1 MRGSAS
7 AFGVGSLDTSLDPC
21 QERHVDT
28 WIGTSGFS
36 YPEWRGSFYPEKF
49 PARKMLDFYSQRLRT
64 VELNNTFYRMP
75 KPELLRGW
83 AEATPPGFCFA
94 PKASQQITHRQKLS
108 GSADSAEHLFRT
120 LTALGEKLG
129 PVLFQLPPF
138 LRKDLP
144 RLTEFLALV
153 PRGVKVAFEFRHA
166 SWFDDSVYQ
175 ALADAEVALCVADS
189 EELATPLVATARWG
203 YVRLR
208 RMDYDDAA
216 VASWAERLRPQLAEQ
231 FDVAD
236 VADHDGHDGHDG
248 KEGPDGGGAVG
259 AATATGAS
267 VSTPRAARPGLG
279 RWESAFIYFKHEE
292 AGRGPQ
298 LAAQLT
304 AHLAAAPVRPA
315 SGSRAGA
322 AGT

>member
-1 MRGSAS
+1 LYGSPFRAKNP
-7 AFGVGSLDTSLDPC
+7 A
-21 QERHVDT
+21 VDY

-49 PARKMLDFYSQRLRT
+49 PAKKMLEFYAQRLRT

-83 AEATPPGFCFA
+83 ADGTPAGFLFA

-108 GSADSAEHLFRT
+108 GSADSTEYLFRA

-144 RLTEFLALV
+144 RLTDFLALV
-153 PRGVKVAFEFRHA
+153 PRGTRVAFEFRHA

-175 ALADAEVALCVADS
+175 ALADREVALCIADS

-208 RMDYDDAA
+208 RMDYDEAA
-216 VASWAERLRPQLAEQ
+216 IAAWAARLGVSPDLVPALASDLAPDLPGQPAPQTA
-231 FDVAD
+231 
-236 VADHDGHDGHDG
+236 
-248 KEGPDGGGAVG
+248 GAV
-259 AATATGAS
+259 TGVA
-267 VSTPRAARPGLG
+267 

-292 AGRGPQ
+292 AGRGPVLAAQ
-298 LAAQLT
+298 LAAQLAARLAPQAT
-304 AHLAAAPVRPA
+304 PSSASPLAAAA
-315 SGSRAGA
+315 SAEDRGP
-322 AGT
+322 